1 MKSSSPEGKAKTHT
15 KYWKLYSQKMKIY
28 PRKVTNFGEILEEDY
43 REILNLE
50 AETTADPSKN
60 DIEEINFQE
69 IRTT

>member
-1 MKSSSPEGKAKTHT
+1 MKT
-15 KYWKLYSQKMKIY
+15 Y
-28 PRKVTNFGEILEEDY
+28 PRKVTIFLEILEEEY

-60 DIEEINFQE
+60 DIEEINIQE